1 MSSKPESNADASVPV
16 DGTATQSS
24 ADSVGGS
31 DESDGEELSLDYVFE
46 ILKNERRR
54 RVLSYLRDH
63 DERVTLS
70 DLAEHIAALEND
82 TDVASITSSQRKR
95 VYVGLYQCH
104 LPKMDDMG
112 VVDFNQNRG
121 IIERGPNA
129 EQLYEYIDSDG
140 ETTRDWPRYYLS
152 LTAVGLVHTGIVL
165 SGVVQSLLFAVAGF
179 ALVCLAIAGCAI
191 AHTLSIRDVDL
202 NLALPGRFAD
212 DGSDV

>member
-1 MSSKPESNADASVPV
+1 MSSKPENKSDASVPV
-16 DGTATQSS
+16 EGTPTQAT
-24 ADSVGGS
+24 ADSAG
-31 DESDGEELSLDYVFE
+31 DEEGVDKTELSLDYVFE

-54 RVLSYLRDH
+54 RVLSYLRTH

-121 IIERGPNA
+121 IVELGPHA
-129 EQLYEYIDSDG
+129 AQLYEYLDNES
-140 ETTRDWPRYYLS
+140 EATRNWPMYYLGIATVGILHLGIALS
-152 LTAVGLVHTGIVL
+152 GLV
-165 SGVVQSLLFAVAGF
+165 QSALFVVAGF
-179 ALVCLAIAGCAI
+179 GLVCLAMGGCAI
-191 AHTLSIRDVDL
+191 SHLLSMQDDDTDWARPDLGLSIP
-202 NLALPGRFAD
+202 AE
-212 DGSDV
+212 S

>member
-1 MSSKPESNADASVPV
+1 MDERRGESITEPTD
-16 DGTATQSS
+16 DQSS
-24 ADSVGGS
+24 PAD
-31 DESDGEELSLDYVFE
+31 EKLSLDYVFE

-54 RVLSYLRDH
+54 RVLAYLREH

-104 LPKMDDMG
+104 LPKMDDMD

-129 EQLYEYIDSDG
+129 EQLYEYLDNGSEDR
-140 ETTRDWPRYYLS
+140 TDWPKYYLATAVTGIAYS
-152 LTAVGLVHTGIVL
+152 GLALAGAVGSAVVASVGFLVLCTAMGGCAVAHTMAATETEDGTELGEQLLTAVPT
-165 SGVVQSLLFAVAGF
+165 
-179 ALVCLAIAGCAI
+179 
-191 AHTLSIRDVDL
+191 R
-202 NLALPGRFAD
+202 
-212 DGSDV
+212 

>member
-1 MSSKPESNADASVPV
+1 MDERRGESITEPTD
-16 DGTATQSS
+16 DQSS
-24 ADSVGGS
+24 PAD
-31 DESDGEELSLDYVFE
+31 EKLSLDYVFE

-54 RVLSYLRDH
+54 RVLAYLREH

-104 LPKMDDMG
+104 LPKMDDMD

-129 EQLYEYIDSDG
+129 EQLYEYLDNGSEDR
-140 ETTRDWPRYYLS
+140 TDWPKYYLATAVAGIAYS
-152 LTAVGLVHTGIVL
+152 GLALAGAVGSAVVASIGFLVLCTAMGGCAVAHTMAATETEDDTELGEQLLTAVPT
-165 SGVVQSLLFAVAGF
+165 
-179 ALVCLAIAGCAI
+179 
-191 AHTLSIRDVDL
+191 R
-202 NLALPGRFAD
+202 
-212 DGSDV
+212 

>member
-1 MSSKPESNADASVPV
+1 MDERRGESITEPTD
-16 DGTATQSS
+16 DQSS
-24 ADSVGGS
+24 PAD
-31 DESDGEELSLDYVFE
+31 EKLSLDYVFE

-54 RVLSYLRDH
+54 RVLAYLREH

-104 LPKMDDMG
+104 LPKMDDMD

-129 EQLYEYIDSDG
+129 EQLYEYLDNGSKDR
-140 ETTRDWPRYYLS
+140 TDWPKYYLATAVAGIAYS
-152 LTAVGLVHTGIVL
+152 GLALAGAVGSAVVASVGFLVLCTAMGGCAVAHTMAATETEDGTELGEQLLTAVPT
-165 SGVVQSLLFAVAGF
+165 
-179 ALVCLAIAGCAI
+179 
-191 AHTLSIRDVDL
+191 R
-202 NLALPGRFAD
+202 
-212 DGSDV
+212 

>member
-1 MSSKPESNADASVPV
+1 MSSKPENNPEANVPT
-16 DGTATQSS
+16 GGRAQQQT
-24 ADSVGGS
+24 ADSAGAD
-31 DESDGEELSLDYVFE
+31 DESDGAELSLDYVFE

-54 RVLSYLRDH
+54 RVLAYLRSH

-121 IIERGPNA
+121 IVERGPNV
-129 EQLYEYIDSDG
+129 EQLYEYLDNDA
-140 ETTRDWPRYYLS
+140 ETTRDWPLYYLGAAG
-152 LTAVGLVHTGIVL
+152 LGLVHL
-165 SGVVQSLLFAVAGF
+165 GVVGSGLVQSVLFAYAGF
-179 ALVCLAIAGCAI
+179 LVVCLLVAGCAVSQ
-191 AHTLSIRDVDL
+191 AVAAPGVDL
-202 NLALPGRFAD
+202 PVPEPLRAVLSD
-212 DGSDV
+212 D